1 MEIIFKKV
9 NYDIYRSMLERKLMC
24 VATRD
29 DIPDL
34 VEDTF
39 RLLRDGKAHLFL
51 CPTGGAILEP
61 VIDNGIACI
70 NVVFGWNTNGRGILD
85 YSGVYEKL
93 ARDIGATRIIS
104 FARRE
109 GVFRLWK
116 RQGFYK
122 VGYNEQGL
130 IKFAKDLR

>member
-1 MEIIFKKV
+1 MSLNIKKV
-9 NYDIYRSMLERKLMC
+9 NYENFQQMLEKKLLL
-24 VATRD
+24 VAGRD
-29 DIPDL
+29 EIPDL

-61 VIDNGIACI
+61 VVDDDVASI

-85 YSGVYEKL
+85 YINIYENL
-93 ARDIGATRIIS
+93 AHEIGATRIIS

-130 IKFAKDLR
+130 IKFAKDLG